1 MKENLKAL
9 LKLEDQGLDLDLF
22 YNISVS
28 TKEVALQGNMSYDTL
43 KTLGEKHGIIVQSEL
58 DSGFL
63 RGNFEVD
70 EVAFRVT
77 LT

>member
-9 LKLEDQGLDLDLF
+9 LRLEDQGLDLDLF
-22 YNISVS
+22 YNISIS

-43 KTLGEKHGIIVQSEL
+43 KILGEKHGIIVQSEL

>member
-9 LKLEDQGLDLDLF
+9 LRLEDQGLDLDLF
-22 YNISVS
+22 YNISII

-43 KTLGEKHGIIVQSEL
+43 KILGEKHGIIVQSEL